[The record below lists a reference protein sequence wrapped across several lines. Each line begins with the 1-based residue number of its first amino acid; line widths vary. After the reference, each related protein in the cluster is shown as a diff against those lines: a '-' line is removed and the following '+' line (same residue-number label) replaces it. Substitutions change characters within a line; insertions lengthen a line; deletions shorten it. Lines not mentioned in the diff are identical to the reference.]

1 MDWVTIKV
9 IVEELIPDETALPVA
24 PATAVAVETSSGVVS
39 VARLDMMEGA
49 VVVMVMIADA
59 DVVDDAMNT
68 FILQQLPRQ
77 LFLPILY
84 A

>member
-1 MDWVTIKV
+1 
-9 IVEELIPDETALPVA
+9 
-24 PATAVAVETSSGVVS
+24 
-39 VARLDMMEGA
+39 
-49 VVVMVMIADA
+49 VMMIADA

-77 LFLPILY
+77 LYLPILY

>member
-9 IVEELIPDETALPVA
+9 IVEESIPDETVLPVA

-39 VARLDMMEGA
+39 VERLDMMEVA
-49 VVVMVMIADA
+49 VVVMMIADA
-59 DVVDDAMNT
+59 DLVDDAMNT
-68 FILQQLPRQ
+68 FILQQLPTQ
-77 LFLPILY
+77 LYLPILY